1 MAQSAL
7 EQRLVLECLGLRID
21 VYVNELHATT
31 RMAGK
36 VDQLGGFTA
45 RENMRELY
53 APCKEAL

>member
-31 RMAGK
+31 RMATFYSTP
-36 VDQLGGFTA
+36 VH
-45 RENMRELY
+45 R
-53 APCKEAL
+53 